1 MRDNPAMVSVVH
13 SLSSA
18 DSARTTLELLADG
31 LGDADADVL
40 RGAHDMVAPLLADK
54 CLETGEPMHD
64 HVVGQ
69 ALICAS
75 LRLDVETRLA
85 ALLFPLHD
93 VHEDAEARITEHFGP
108 SVSALVSGL
117 QRLDNLRLITRAHAS
132 QSVSGA
138 DIGNQAE
145 VLRKMV
151 LAMVADVRVV
161 MLRLASRV
169 QSLRWLTI
177 NPTEQ
182 RLELARESLDIYA
195 PLANRLGVWQ
205 LKWELEDLSFRFLE
219 PDIYKR
225 IAKQLDEKR
234 VEREAFIADAMVKL
248 KSELEASGIQA
259 EIQGRPKHIYSI
271 WNKMRAK
278 RIEFA
283 EVYDVRALRVLVNE
297 VRDCYGAL
305 GVVHQLWQPLPRE
318 FDDYIAH
325 PKGNNYRSLHTAVL
339 APDGRSLEVQIRTLD
354 MHRHAEMGVAAHWRY
369 KEGSGEE
376 KGYDDKIAWLRQLL
390 SWRDEIADHSE
401 WVEQFKRAA
410 LDDTIYVLTP
420 QGKVIDL
427 PQGATPVDFA
437 YRLHTDLGHRC
448 RGARVNGQL
457 VPLNTQLD
465 NGQRVEIIAAKQG
478 GPSRDWL
485 NAQQGYLST
494 HQARVKVRRWFAQ
507 IEEAETLAQG
517 RAWLTRE
524 LARDGASQTSLD
536 DLAQKLGFGSVD
548 ALCIACAHGEV
559 GPRALHVALKGEAP
573 VVEEPEI
580 KPRAPRAVGERGV
593 LVEGVGKLLT
603 QLGRCCK
610 PAPPDAISGF
620 VTRGRGVAIHRS
632 DCPNYINMVAR
643 NPERVIDAQ
652 WGDAAGGDS
661 ESRFAADLH
670 VEAHDRQGLLRDISE
685 VLSREKINVTAVTTM
700 SKGGMARMSFTV
712 EIAGVGQI
720 KRMLGLIREVEGVED
735 ARRG

>member
-1 MRDNPAMVSVVH
+1 MVSVVH
-13 SLSSA
+13 SLASA
-18 DSARTTLELLADG
+18 DSGRTTLELLADG
-31 LGDADADVL
+31 LGEAETQTL
-40 RGAHDMVAPLLADK
+40 CGAHDMVMPLYAGR
-54 CLETGEPMHD
+54 CLGTGEPMHE

-85 ALLFPLHD
+85 ALLFPLHE
-93 VHEDAEARITEHFGP
+93 VMEDADERIAAQFGQ
-108 SVSALVSGL
+108 SVSELVSGL
-117 QRLDNLRLITRAHAS
+117 QRLDHLRLITRAHAS
-132 QSVSGA
+132 QSSN
-138 DIGNQAE
+138 DPQIGNQAE

-169 QSLRWLTI
+169 QTLRWLSA
-177 NPTEQ
+177 NPNDQ
-182 RLELARESLDIYA
+182 RLDMARESLDIYA

-219 PDIYKR
+219 PETYKR
-225 IAKQLDEKR
+225 IARQLDEKR
-234 VEREAFIADAMVKL
+234 VEREAFITDAMVKL
-248 KSELEASGIQA
+248 KSELEAAGIQA
-259 EIQGRPKHIYSI
+259 DIQGRPKHIYSI

-278 RIEFA
+278 HIEFA
-283 EVYDVRALRVLVNE
+283 EVYDVRALRVLVDE
-297 VRDCYGAL
+297 VRDCYAAL

-339 APDGRSLEVQIRTLD
+339 APDGRSLEVQIRTRD

-369 KEGSGEE
+369 KEGAGED
-376 KGYDDKIAWLRQLL
+376 KDYDDKIAWLRQLL

-410 LDDTIYVLTP
+410 LDDTLYVLTP

-457 VPLNTQLD
+457 VPLNTPLD

-485 NAQQGYLST
+485 NPQQGYIAT

-507 IEEAETLAQG
+507 IEEGETLAQG
-517 RAWLTRE
+517 RAWLSRE
-524 LARDGASQTSLD
+524 LSREGASQTSLD
-536 DLAQKLGFGSVD
+536 ELAQKLGFNSVD
-548 ALCIACAHGEV
+548 ALHIACAHGEV
-559 GPRALHVALKGEAP
+559 GPRAIHVALKGEEP
-573 VVEEPEI
+573 IPEEPRI
-580 KPRAPRAVGERGV
+580 KPRSPKAVGERGV

-610 PAPPDAISGF
+610 PAPPDPISGF

-652 WGDAAGGDS
+652 WGDTARQDPDA
-661 ESRFAADLH
+661 RFAADLL

-685 VLSREKINVTAVTTM
+685 VLSREKINVTAVTTL
-700 SKGGMARMSFTV
+700 SKADMARMSFTV
-712 EIAGVGQI
+712 EISSVGQI
-720 KRMLGLIREVEGVED
+720 QKMLALIREVDGVVD

>member
-1 MRDNPAMVSVVH
+1 MVSVVH

-18 DSARTTLELLADG
+18 DAARTTLELLTDG
-31 LGDADADVL
+31 LGDAEADTL
-40 RGAHDMVAPLLADK
+40 RRAHDMVTPLYAERWLG
-54 CLETGEPMHD
+54 TGEPMHE

-75 LRLDVETRLA
+75 LRLDLETRLA
-85 ALLFPLHD
+85 ALLFPLHEVQD
-93 VHEDAEARITEHFGP
+93 DAGEHIAAHYGP
-108 SVSALVSGL
+108 AVAELVAGL

-132 QSVSGA
+132 QSVT
-138 DIGNQAE
+138 GNDAGGDQAE

-169 QSLRWLTI
+169 QSLRWLTAHP
-177 NPTEQ
+177 NDD
-182 RLELARESLDIYA
+182 RLDMARESLDIYA

-219 PDIYKR
+219 PDTYKR

-248 KSELEASGIQA
+248 KAELEAAGIKA

-278 RIEFA
+278 KLEFS
-283 EVYDVRALRVLVNE
+283 EVYDVRALRVLVDS

-305 GVVHQLWQPLPRE
+305 GIVHQLWHPLPRE
-318 FDDYIAH
+318 FDDYIAQ
-325 PKGNNYRSLHTAVL
+325 PKGNNYQSLHTAVI
-339 APDGRSLEVQIRTLD
+339 APDGRSLEVQIRTWD

-369 KEGSGEE
+369 KEGSGQD
-376 KGYDDKIAWLRQLL
+376 KDYDDKIAWLRQLL

-457 VPLNTQLD
+457 VPLNTPLD

-485 NAQQGYLST
+485 VPQQGYITT
-494 HQARVKVRRWFAQ
+494 HNARVKVRRWFAQ
-507 IEEAETLAQG
+507 IEEGETLAQG
-517 RAWLTRE
+517 RAWLARE
-524 LARDGASQTSLD
+524 LAREGASQTSLEE
-536 DLAQKLGFGSVD
+536 LSNKLGYNSVD
-548 ALCIACAHGEV
+548 AMHIACAHGEV
-559 GPRALHVALKGEAP
+559 GPRAIHVALKGEEP
-573 VVEEPEI
+573 PDEPEI
-580 KPRAPRAVGERGV
+580 KPRAPRATGERGV

-610 PAPPDAISGF
+610 PAPPDPISGF

-652 WGDAAGGDS
+652 WGEVAGRDPDA
-661 ESRFAADLH
+661 RFAADIH

-685 VLSREKINVTAVTTM
+685 VLSREKINVTAVSTQ
-700 SKGGMARMSFTV
+700 SKAGMARMSFTV

-720 KRMLGLIREVEGVED
+720 QKVLGLIRDVDGVVET
-735 ARRG
+735 RRG

>member
-1 MRDNPAMVSVVH
+1 MVSVVH
-13 SLSSA
+13 ALISS
-18 DSARTTLELLADG
+18 DTARTTLDLLVDG
-31 LGDADADVL
+31 LGEAEADTL
-40 RGAHDMVAPLLADK
+40 RGAHEMVAPLYAGR
-54 CLETGEPMHD
+54 CLGTGEPMNE

-85 ALLFPLHD
+85 ALLFPLHE
-93 VHEDAEARITEHFGP
+93 VVEDADARIAAQYGQ
-108 SVSALVSGL
+108 SVSELVSGL
-117 QRLDNLRLITRAHAS
+117 QRLDHLRLITRAHAT
-132 QSVSGA
+132 QSASGTE
-138 DIGNQAE
+138 IGNQAE

-169 QSLRWLTI
+169 QSLRWLSA
-177 NPTEQ
+177 NPSDE
-182 RLELARESLDIYA
+182 RLDMARESLDIYA

-219 PDIYKR
+219 PDTYKR

-234 VEREAFIADAMVKL
+234 VEREAFIAEAMEKL
-248 KSELEASGIQA
+248 KSELEAAGIHA
-259 EIQGRPKHIYSI
+259 DIQGRPKHIYSI

-278 RIEFA
+278 HIEFA
-283 EVYDVRALRVLVNE
+283 EVYDVRALRVLVDE
-297 VRDCYGAL
+297 VRDCYAAL
-305 GVVHQLWQPLPRE
+305 GVVHHLWQPLPRE

-339 APDGRSLEVQIRTLD
+339 APDGRSLEVQIRTRE

-369 KEGSGEE
+369 KEGSGQD
-376 KGYDDKIAWLRQLL
+376 KDYDDKIAWLRQLL

-410 LDDTIYVLTP
+410 LDDTLYVLTP

-457 VPLNTQLD
+457 VPLNTPLD

-485 NAQQGYLST
+485 NPQQGYIAT

-507 IEEAETLAQG
+507 IEEGETLAQG

-524 LARDGASQTSLD
+524 LAREGASQTSLD
-536 DLAQKLGFGSVD
+536 DLAQKLGYNTVD
-548 ALCIACAHGEV
+548 ALHIACAHGEV
-559 GPRALHVALKGEAP
+559 GPRAIHVALKGEEP
-573 VVEEPEI
+573 PVEEPRI

-652 WGDAAGGDS
+652 WGDSASQDADA
-661 ESRFAADLH
+661 RFAADLH

-685 VLSREKINVTAVTTM
+685 VLSREKVNVTAVTTL
-700 SKGGMARMSFTV
+700 SKAGMARMSFTV

-720 KRMLGLIREVEGVED
+720 QKMLALIGEVDGVVD

>member
-1 MRDNPAMVSVVH
+1 MVSVVH

-18 DSARTTLELLADG
+18 DAARTTLELLTDG
-31 LGDADADVL
+31 LGDAEADTL
-40 RGAHDMVAPLLADK
+40 RRAHDMVTPLYAERWLG
-54 CLETGEPMHD
+54 TGEPMHE

-75 LRLDVETRLA
+75 LRLDLETRLA
-85 ALLFPLHD
+85 ALLFPLHEVQD
-93 VHEDAEARITEHFGP
+93 DAGEHIAAHYGP
-108 SVSALVSGL
+108 AVAELVAGL

-132 QSVSGA
+132 QSVT
-138 DIGNQAE
+138 GNDAGGDQAE

-169 QSLRWLTI
+169 QSLRWLTAHP
-177 NPTEQ
+177 NDD
-182 RLELARESLDIYA
+182 RLDMARESLDIYA

-219 PDIYKR
+219 PDTYKR

-248 KSELEASGIQA
+248 KAELEAAGIKA

-278 RIEFA
+278 KLEFS
-283 EVYDVRALRVLVNE
+283 EVYDVRALRVLVDS

-305 GVVHQLWQPLPRE
+305 GIVHQLWHPLPRE
-318 FDDYIAH
+318 FDDYIAQ
-325 PKGNNYRSLHTAVL
+325 PKGNNYQSLHTAVI
-339 APDGRSLEVQIRTLD
+339 APDGRSLEVQIRTWD

-369 KEGSGEE
+369 KEGSGQD
-376 KGYDDKIAWLRQLL
+376 KDYDDKIAWLRQLL

-457 VPLNTQLD
+457 VPLNTPLD

-485 NAQQGYLST
+485 VPQQGYITT
-494 HQARVKVRRWFAQ
+494 HNARVKVRRWFAQ
-507 IEEAETLAQG
+507 IEEGETLAQG
-517 RAWLTRE
+517 RAWLARE
-524 LARDGASQTSLD
+524 LAREGASQTSLEE
-536 DLAQKLGFGSVD
+536 LSNKLGYNSVD
-548 ALCIACAHGEV
+548 AMHIACAHGEV
-559 GPRALHVALKGEAP
+559 GPRAIHVALKGEEP
-573 VVEEPEI
+573 PPDEPEI
-580 KPRAPRAVGERGV
+580 KPRAPRATGERGV

-610 PAPPDAISGF
+610 PAPPDPISGF

-652 WGDAAGGDS
+652 WGEVAGRDPDA
-661 ESRFAADLH
+661 RFAADIH

-685 VLSREKINVTAVTTM
+685 VLSREKINVTAVSTQ
-700 SKGGMARMSFTV
+700 SKAGMARMSFTV

-720 KRMLGLIREVEGVED
+720 QKVLGLIRDVDGVVET
-735 ARRG
+735 RRG

>member
-1 MRDNPAMVSVVH
+1 MVSVVH
-13 SLSSA
+13 SLISS
-18 DSARTTLELLADG
+18 DTARTTLDLLVDG
-31 LGDADADVL
+31 LGEAEADTL
-40 RGAHDMVAPLLADK
+40 RGAHEMVAPLYAGR
-54 CLETGEPMHD
+54 CLGTGEPMND

-85 ALLFPLHD
+85 ALLFPLHE
-93 VHEDAEARITEHFGP
+93 VVEDADARIAAQYGQ
-108 SVSALVSGL
+108 SVSELVSGL
-117 QRLDNLRLITRAHAS
+117 QRLDHLRLITRAHAT
-132 QSVSGA
+132 QSAAGTE
-138 DIGNQAE
+138 IGNQAE

-169 QSLRWLTI
+169 QSLRWLSA
-177 NPTEQ
+177 NPNDE
-182 RLELARESLDIYA
+182 RLDMARESLDIYA

-219 PDIYKR
+219 PDTYKR

-248 KSELEASGIQA
+248 RSELEAAGIHA

-278 RIEFA
+278 HIEFA
-283 EVYDVRALRVLVNE
+283 EVYDVRALRVLVDE
-297 VRDCYGAL
+297 VRDCYAAL
-305 GVVHQLWQPLPRE
+305 GVVHHLWQPLPRE

-339 APDGRSLEVQIRTLD
+339 APDGRSLEVQIRTRE

-369 KEGSGEE
+369 KEGSGQD
-376 KGYDDKIAWLRQLL
+376 KDYDDKIAWLRQLL

-410 LDDTIYVLTP
+410 LDDTLYVLTP

-457 VPLNTQLD
+457 VPLNTPLD

-485 NAQQGYLST
+485 NAQQGYIAT

-507 IEEAETLAQG
+507 IEEGETLAQG
-517 RAWLTRE
+517 RAWLSRE
-524 LARDGASQTSLD
+524 LAREGASQTSLE
-536 DLAQKLGFGSVD
+536 DLAQKLGYNSVD
-548 ALCIACAHGEV
+548 ALHIACAHGEV
-559 GPRALHVALKGEAP
+559 GPRAIHVALKGEEP
-573 VVEEPEI
+573 PVEEPRI

-652 WGDAAGGDS
+652 WGDSASQDADA
-661 ESRFAADLH
+661 RFAADLH

-685 VLSREKINVTAVTTM
+685 VLSREKVNVTAVTTL
-700 SKGGMARMSFTV
+700 SKAGMARMSFTV

-720 KRMLGLIREVEGVED
+720 QKMLALIGEVDGVVD